1 MTFTTDKVR
10 LGYLPTYL
18 GLAAELGTA
27 ARVAEV
33 GVLDGDSLA
42 MWRSLFPDGTVV
54 GIDNN
59 AGARWPE
66 GTVRIVSGQ
75 DADDLP
81 ALVAPHGPF
90 DLIVDDASHEGG
102 LTRRT
107 WELLWPLVAPGRYYV
122 IEDWQVAFWAGRD
135 ESMLRMAES
144 LLPALNGGDVDWITY
159 RHGQIILRKKVAST

>member
-1 MTFTTDKVR
+1 MTFATDKVR

-18 GLAAELGTA
+18 ALAAELGTA

-33 GVLDGDSLA
+33 GVFEGDSLD
-42 MWRSLFPDGTVV
+42 MWRSLFPDGAIV
-54 GIDNN
+54 GIDSN
-59 AGARWPE
+59 ASARWPA
-66 GTVRIVSGQ
+66 GTVRVVSDQ
-75 DADDLP
+75 ANDDLP

-122 IEDWQVAFWAGRD
+122 IEDWQVAFWPGRND
-135 ESMLRMAES
+135 SMLRMAES
-144 LLPALNGGDVDWITY
+144 LLPALNGGDVDSITY
-159 RHGQIILRKKVAST
+159 RHGQIILRKKAST